1 MRKNDALAFGLTLFL
16 LMGLAFSNVLDDHLA
31 AVKKG
36 LVKIALGEQLC
47 KYMPAADA
55 RTLLN
60 SWYGITIT
68 CTEPTEKMW
77 QSYCQQFY
85 VADGG
90 DCGAVTTSVKKE
102 IMGNMRVCKVIG
114 G

>member
-1 MRKNDALAFGLTLFL
+1 
-16 LMGLAFSNVLDDHLA
+16 
-31 AVKKG
+31 
-36 LVKIALGEQLC
+36 
-47 KYMPAADA
+47 MPASDA
-55 RTLLN
+55 KMLLN
-60 SWYGITIT
+60 SWYGITVT

-85 VADGG
+85 VSEGG
-90 DCGAVTTSVKKE
+90 DCGAVTASVKKE